1 MADSAMGRRAVLA
14 ATAAAAA
21 GAGAAGVAGAAPAAA
36 RPSAA
41 RPVAGAR
48 PGGPV
53 VVRTAA
59 GPVAGAREGGALVF
73 RGVPYAQPPLGA
85 LRFASPRPP
94 RPWRGVRDAT
104 RFAPP
109 FLQTVDPAGSEDG
122 LYANVWTPGT
132 RGRRPVLVYIHG
144 GGWQVGAGSWPTYD
158 GRRLALR
165 GDLVVITFNYRMGA
179 FGFGYHEELTD
190 DRTGDCANW
199 GLQDQ
204 AALLR
209 WVREN
214 AGAFGGDPA
223 DITLAGTSAGGASA
237 WQLAL
242 RPELRGLIR
251 RIVPISACHVWAPAT
266 SLTVPDARRVY
277 EEVAARL
284 GTTVRGL
291 RAAPAAAVQDAWFAV
306 FSGAPGGRV
315 VGSGREYRGPVVD
328 GRWMRAFDHELA
340 TPAVPVLSVH
350 TRTEGSFYT
359 GPGSPIPTPAPT
371 DDASLRD
378 AVRGVLLKGAARVS
392 DSLVDG
398 CVDAYRAAA
407 VAEGLPLDPVSLW
420 TDVWGD
426 GLFRYLNVRL
436 AERHARTG
444 TAPGYL
450 MEFAHPARPPWF
462 GTPHEHTSPFL
473 FGTYGLP
480 GNVGACGDGAGEVR
494 VGDAFMDLVA
504 SFAHTGV
511 PTAPGVPPWPPFAP
525 GRASALIL
533 GEPGGARVAEVSKG
547 GQLGFWDG
555 GGWGPRVLG

>member
-1 MADSAMGRRAVLA
+1 MPDHAIGRRAVLA
-14 ATAAAAA
+14 ASAAAA
-21 GAGAAGVAGAAPAAA
+21 VAGAAPAAA
-36 RPSAA
+36 A
-41 RPVAGAR
+41 RPA
-48 PGGPV
+48 PGVGPIGPV
-53 VVRTAA
+53 VARTTA
-59 GPVAGAREGGALVF
+59 GPVAGARDGGALVF
-73 RGVPYAQPPLGA
+73 RGVPYARPPLDE

-104 RFAPP
+104 RFAPA
-109 FLQTVDPAGSEDG
+109 FLQTIDPASSEDG
-122 LYANVWTPGT
+122 LYANVWTPGL

-158 GRRLALR
+158 GSRLAVR

-190 DRTGDCANW
+190 DTSGDCANW

-204 AALLR
+204 AALLG
-209 WVREN
+209 WVRDN
-214 AGAFGGDPA
+214 AEAFGGDPHN
-223 DITLAGTSAGGASA
+223 ITLSGTSAGGASA

-242 RPELRGLIR
+242 RPELRGLVR

-277 EEVAARL
+277 EELAARL

-291 RAAPAAAVQDAWFAV
+291 RAVPATALRDAWFSV
-306 FSGAPGGRV
+306 FSGALGGRL

-328 GRWMRAFDHELA
+328 GRWMRGFDHELA
-340 TPAVPVLSVH
+340 TPALPVLSVH

-359 GPGSPIPTPAPT
+359 GPGSPIPTPSPT
-371 DDASLRD
+371 DDASLRES
-378 AVRGVLLKGAARVS
+378 VRGVLLKGAARVA
-392 DSLVDG
+392 DPLVDG

-450 MEFAHPARPPWF
+450 MEFAHPARAPWF

-480 GNVGACGDGAGEVR
+480 DNVGACGDGAGEAA
-494 VGDAFMDLVA
+494 VGGAFMDLVA

-511 PTAPGVPPWPPFAP
+511 PAAPGVPPWPVFAP
-525 GRASALIL
+525 GRPSTLIL
-533 GEPGGARVAEVSKG
+533 GEPA
-547 GQLGFWDG
+547 
-555 GGWGPRVLG
+555 GPRIAEPTKARQLAFWEEGDWMPRLGRAA